1 MSVISK
7 ENYETLADLLGQ
19 AFEAQ
24 KEVTPFISS
33 GLNVVLNLDDADQEF
48 DLLRDF
54 YLTNESAQ
62 DVFKSADSFINV
74 ARALQQHVESRSG
87 DTVQTFLDNEGIQV
101 SEDFAEIS
109 KAAGFEID
117 SFIS

>member
-19 AFEAQ
+19 AFEVQ
-24 KEVTPFISS
+24 KEVTPFVTS
-33 GLNVVLNLDDADQEF
+33 GLNVVLKLDDADQEF

-54 YLTNESAQ
+54 YLTNETAQ
-62 DVFKSADSFINV
+62 DVFKSADSFTNV
-74 ARALQQHVESRSG
+74 VRALQQHVETRSG
-87 DTVQTFLDNEGIQV
+87 NTVQTFLEDEDIEV

-109 KAAGFEID
+109 KAAGFDID